1 MMGMETLKE
10 RVSQKLEEMLAR
22 RFTCWYLQATREK
35 KLSEECPDLQLLA
48 AFVEQ
53 NLLPEQKLLVEE
65 HIADCWRCRKLVVMV
80 FKVQKVV
87 PDPIPPKPHN
97 S

>member
-1 MMGMETLKE
+1 MMGLEAFKE
-10 RVSQKLEEMLAR
+10 RVSHKLEELLAR
-22 RFTCWYLQATREK
+22 RFTRWYRQATRK
-35 KLSEECPDLQLLA
+35 NKLSEECPDLQLLA

-65 HIADCWRCRKLVVMV
+65 HIADCWRCRKIVVMV
-80 FKVQKVV
+80 FNVQKVV
-87 PDPIPPKPHN
+87 PDPIPPKPQD